1 MKVLRP
7 VQQHVH
13 EGFLADRH
21 TRDRAFGDRRG
32 RARLL
37 VDGAHLAE
45 VFASTQDGDALGFAV
60 PPLLDDFHP
69 AVSDEVGRVARI
81 AFSKDHRAV
90 LEIMPLHS
98 ALLH

>member
-1 MKVLRP
+1 MDSC
-7 VQQHVH
+7 
-13 EGFLADRH
+13 G
-21 TRDRAFGDRRG
+21 GDRRG

-45 VFASTQDGDALGFAV
+45 VLAPTQDGDALGFAV
-60 PPLLDDFHP
+60 SPLLDDFHL

-98 ALLH
+98 ALHHTAFGLTADPLRSAQ